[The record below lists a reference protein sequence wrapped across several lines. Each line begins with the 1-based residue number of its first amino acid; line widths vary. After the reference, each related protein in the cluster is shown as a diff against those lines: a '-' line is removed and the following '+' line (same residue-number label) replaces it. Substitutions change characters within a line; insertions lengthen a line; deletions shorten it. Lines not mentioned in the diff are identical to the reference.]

1 MQIKEYFTNDIKA
14 NELNEKVNEMLTN
27 LFKELNGLYCTRFVI
42 NK

>member
-27 LFKELNGLYCTRFVI
+27 LFKE
-42 NK
+42 